1 MFNNA
6 PGFFTSV
13 NLSIPENS
21 QWELSDGMQVP
32 HLCTLAFEF
41 TYIGKENPTMTH
53 HMITFPMRPEY
64 SMRKATAPSDRQLQN
79 KPNVPIKPTTLT
91 TRR

>member
-41 TYIGKENPTMTH
+41 TYIGKQNPTMTSAH
-53 HMITFPMRPEY
+53 YDNIGKKFPMGDPNTGD
-64 SMRKATAPSDRQLQN
+64 KVKDFNTDR
-79 KPNVPIKPTTLT
+79 
-91 TRR
+91 

>member
-21 QWELSDGMQVP
+21 QLGINRWNQVP
-32 HLCTLAFEF
+32 HLCQLAFEF
-41 TYIGKENPTMTH
+41 TYIGKENPTMT
-53 HMITFPMRPEY
+53 
-64 SMRKATAPSDRQLQN
+64 SRQYDN
-79 KPNVPIKPTTLT
+79 IVRFNVDPNSLG
-91 TRR
+91 